1 MLHQAMQ
8 FSCGLDDP
16 LFSWSGAILKW
27 SKLYLLV
34 IFAKQVRWKKSL
46 LCGLCFLFQQ
56 RSGIEEK
63 SGGLMKDLTS
73 SWDLF
78 PPGLNTA
85 FAVLGKVGV
94 DEGREADYATKK

>member
-1 MLHQAMQ
+1 M
-8 FSCGLDDP
+8 
-16 LFSWSGAILKW
+16 
-27 SKLYLLV
+27 
-34 IFAKQVRWKKSL
+34 
-46 LCGLCFLFQQ
+46 FLFQQ